1 MSRSL
6 KKGPFIDEHLMKKAV
21 ALNVTAFFVSYRFI
35 YCYAESKPHYN
46 GSISPL

>member
-21 ALNVTAFFVSYRFI
+21 AFNERNHMKGIQTGAR
-35 YCYAESKPHYN
+35 
-46 GSISPL
+46 